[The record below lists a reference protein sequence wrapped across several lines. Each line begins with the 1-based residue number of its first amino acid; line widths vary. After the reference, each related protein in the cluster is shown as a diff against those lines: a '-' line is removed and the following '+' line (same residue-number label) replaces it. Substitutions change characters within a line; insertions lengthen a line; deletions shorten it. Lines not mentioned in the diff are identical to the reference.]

1 MRVPLGAL
9 AGAAALAGALSFV
22 LLAAAIGTDFWYIID
37 TQRLE
42 RGGRGA
48 QDGAGGANHSQLE
61 PLSSHSGL
69 WRTCRVQSPCAPLMN
84 PFWQENVTV
93 SDSSRQLLRA
103 HRPAG
108 ERWEFAVTFRSDSS
122 VREGGHLNQSGLLNA
137 GKRGLNPQTRRHT
150 PVMHGTFVILLPLSL
165 ILMVF
170 GGMSGFLSFLL
181 RASLLL
187 LLTGT
192 LFLFGALVTLAGI
205 SIYIAYSA
213 AAFQEA
219 QCLLEEKALLDQ
231 VDIRFGW
238 SLALGWI
245 SFIAELLTGTAF
257 LAAARVLSLRRREDQ
272 AI

>member
-1 MRVPLGAL
+1 MRVRLGVL
-9 AGAAALAGALSFV
+9 AGIAALSGALSFV

-37 TQRLE
+37 TARLE
-42 RGGRGA
+42 QRGPGGP
-48 QDGAGGANHSQLE
+48 GAGGARYPGGGNAGGLNQSQPE

-69 WRTCRVQSPCAPLMN
+69 WRTCRVQSKCTPLMN

-93 SDSSRQLLRA
+93 SDSDRQLL
-103 HRPAG
+103 
-108 ERWEFAVTFRSDSS
+108 T
-122 VREGGHLNQSGLLNA
+122 
-137 GKRGLNPQTRRHT
+137 
-150 PVMHGTFVILLPLSL
+150 MHGTFVILLPLSL

-170 GGMSGFLSFLL
+170 GGMTGFISILA
-181 RASLLL
+181 RAYILLL
-187 LLTGT
+187 MTGM

-205 SIYIAYSA
+205 SVYIAYSA

-219 QCLLEEKALLDQ
+219 VCLLEEKDLLDQ

-245 SFIAELLTGTAF
+245 SFISELLTGAAF
-257 LAAARVLSLRRREDQ
+257 LLAARVVGLKRRQDQ

>member
-1 MRVPLGAL
+1 MRVPLAVL
-9 AGAAALAGALSFV
+9 AGVAALAGALSFV

-37 TQRLE
+37 TRRLE
-42 RGGRGA
+42 RGA
-48 QDGAGGANHSQLE
+48 LEVQDGAGGANRSQLE

-93 SDSSRQLLRA
+93 SDSSRQLL
-103 HRPAG
+103 
-108 ERWEFAVTFRSDSS
+108 T
-122 VREGGHLNQSGLLNA
+122 
-137 GKRGLNPQTRRHT
+137 
-150 PVMHGTFVILLPLSL
+150 MHGTFVILLPFSL

-170 GGMSGFLSFLL
+170 GGMTGFLSFLL

-213 AAFQEA
+213 AAFREA
-219 QCLLEEKALLDQ
+219 LCLLEETALLDQ

-238 SLALGWI
+238 SLALGWV
-245 SFIAELLTGTAF
+245 SFFAELLTGAAF
-257 LAAARVLSLRRREDQ
+257 LAAARVLSLRRRQDQ

>member
-1 MRVPLGAL
+1 MRVRLGAL
-9 AGAAALAGALSFV
+9 AGAAALSGALSFV

-37 TQRLE
+37 TARLE
-42 RGGRGA
+42 QRGP
-48 QDGAGGANHSQLE
+48 GAGGARDPGGGSADGLNQSQPE

-69 WRTCRVQSPCAPLMN
+69 WRTCRVQSKCTPLMN

-93 SDSSRQLLRA
+93 SDSDRQLL
-103 HRPAG
+103 
-108 ERWEFAVTFRSDSS
+108 T
-122 VREGGHLNQSGLLNA
+122 
-137 GKRGLNPQTRRHT
+137 
-150 PVMHGTFVILLPLSL
+150 MHGTFVILLPLSL

-170 GGMSGFLSFLL
+170 GGMTGFISILA
-181 RASLLL
+181 RAYLLL
-187 LLTGT
+187 LMTGM

-205 SIYIAYSA
+205 SVYIAYSA

-219 QCLLEEKALLDQ
+219 VCLLEEKDLLDQ

-245 SFIAELLTGTAF
+245 SFISELLTGAAF
-257 LAAARVLSLRRREDQ
+257 LLAARVVGLKRRQDQ

>member
-1 MRVPLGAL
+1 MRVHLGAL
-9 AGAAALAGALSFV
+9 AGAAALTGALSFV

-37 TQRLE
+37 TERLE
-42 RGGRGA
+42 RGGPGARGPA
-48 QDGAGGANHSQLE
+48 GAANHSQLE

-93 SDSSRQLLRA
+93 SDSSRQLL
-103 HRPAG
+103 
-108 ERWEFAVTFRSDSS
+108 T
-122 VREGGHLNQSGLLNA
+122 
-137 GKRGLNPQTRRHT
+137 
-150 PVMHGTFVILLPLSL
+150 MHGTFVILLPLSL

-170 GGMSGFLSFLL
+170 GGMTGFLSFLL
-181 RASLLL
+181 RASCLL

-205 SIYIAYSA
+205 SVYIAYSA

-219 QCLLEEKALLDQ
+219 LCLLQEKTLLDQ

-238 SLALGWI
+238 SLALGWV
-245 SFIAELLTGTAF
+245 SCIAELLTGATF
-257 LAAARVLSLRRREDQ
+257 LAAARVLSLRQRQDQ